1 MPHVPVDMHINTTL
15 IAQQFAHQG
24 EARIHIAQVRQC
36 ATHVFATHRATP
48 GVGIGKL
55 LQHRWLAVDVGA
67 RECDFGA
74 VVGFAVEWRV
84 DVNQINLAAQTVEA
98 GFWVARKK

>member
-1 MPHVPVDMHINTTL
+1 MSHVPVNMHINTTL
-15 IAQQFAHQG
+15 FAEQFAHQG
-24 EARIHIAQVRQC
+24 KARVHIAQVSQR
-36 ATHVFATHRATP
+36 AFDVFATNYAAP
-48 GVGIGKL
+48 SVGIGKL
-55 LQHRWLAVDVGA
+55 LQYGGLAVDVGA